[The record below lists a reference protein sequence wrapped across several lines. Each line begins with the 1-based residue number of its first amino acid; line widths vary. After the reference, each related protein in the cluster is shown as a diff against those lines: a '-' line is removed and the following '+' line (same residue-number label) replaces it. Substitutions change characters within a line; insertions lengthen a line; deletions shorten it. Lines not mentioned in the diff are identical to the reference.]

1 LKVALT
7 GTRPEPF
14 GRSLRAQGFD
24 VVHCPLVRVEPV
36 DGPPVRAG
44 EYDWLVLTSR
54 NAVECLFAR
63 LEGSVP
69 RVAAVGPGTAEALRE
84 HGIEPALVP
93 RQATQEGLVAEF
105 PRSPGRVLFAGAE
118 GARRVLVKELGAE
131 FVPLYRTIEL
141 RPDDFPAADVVVLTS
156 PSGARAL
163 ASLRLDVPCVA
174 IGPVTAEEARR
185 LRLPLV
191 AEAASPTPDEVTR
204 AVKLAA
210 SRSVSSRS

>member
-1 LKVALT
+1 VRAALT

-14 GRSLRAQGFD
+14 AESLRDEGFD
-24 VVHCPLVRVEPV
+24 VVHCPLVRIEPV

-54 NAVECLFAR
+54 TAVEFLFAR
-63 LEGSVP
+63 LEGTLP
-69 RVAAVGPGTAEALRE
+69 RVAAVGPGTAKALRTR
-84 HGIEPALVP
+84 GIEPTLVP
-93 RQATQEGLVAEF
+93 QQATQEGLLAEF
-105 PRSPGRVLFAGAE
+105 PPSPGRVLFAGAE
-118 GARRVLVKELGAE
+118 GARRVLVRELGAE
-131 FVPLYRTIEL
+131 FLPLYRTIEL

-163 ASLRLDVPCVA
+163 ASLRSDAPCVA

-185 LRLPLV
+185 LGLPLA
-191 AEAASPTPDEVTR
+191 AEAVAPTPDEVTR